1 MLIRPMDLQVMLPRA
16 GEAGKM
22 QQAQEQQNLQQPQ
35 LAGQE
40 WKELTKIRQGQ
51 VQHSEETE
59 QSRIKDEQ
67 RERSG
72 QQKEQDEKK
81 AKDKKEAAEETP
93 PDPVRGHKIDIR
105 T

>member
-40 WKELTKIRQGQ
+40 WKELTKIR
-51 VQHSEETE
+51 
-59 QSRIKDEQ
+59 
-67 RERSG
+67 
-72 QQKEQDEKK
+72 
-81 AKDKKEAAEETP
+81 
-93 PDPVRGHKIDIR
+93 
-105 T
+105 

>member
-81 AKDKKEAAEETP
+81 AKDKK
-93 PDPVRGHKIDIR
+93 RRRKKHRQIR
-105 T
+105 